1 MRVPPAGE
9 ARHVGAHPGGT
20 ARRGEGRAGNAGGVA
35 LPRRCEARGAHSGGN
50 AGSRRRL
57 LAHGVPTP
65 RGVVPGV
72 PLRGGL
78 SPAVGVDPRSVR
90 RDGVGLNGRRGR
102 GAPMGRCAR
111 AGDHRGGPRGD
122 SRGADRAQPRD
133 ARGDGPAP
141 RRGRG
146 EATDGRVRS
155 MGAALH
161 RGWLGCVEHR
171 RDARAHG
178 AMVRA
183 GVGDP
188 RGRRRPLRGAAGV
201 VRHGA
206 GADGRVRVGRSVR
219 PIVPAMGSWTA
230 ADREGRR

>member
-1 MRVPPAGE
+1 MRVSPAGE
-9 ARHVGAHPGGT
+9 ARHRGTHPGG
-20 ARRGEGRAGNAGGVA
+20 AAGRGEGRAGDAGGVA
-35 LPRRCEARGAHSGGN
+35 VPRRSRPRPAHSSGD
-50 AGSRRRL
+50 AGPCGRL
-57 LAHGVPTP
+57 LAHGVPGAL
-65 RGVVPGV
+65 GVVPRV

-78 SPAVGVDPRSVR
+78 SPAVGVDPRGVR
-90 RDGVGLNGRRGR
+90 RDGADLDGRRRR
-102 GAPMGRCAR
+102 GASLGRCAR
-111 AGDHRGGPRGD
+111 AGDHRGGPGGNP
-122 SRGADRAQPRD
+122 RGADHAQPRN

-161 RGWLGCVEHR
+161 RDRLGCVEHR

-178 AMVRA
+178 ALVRA
-183 GVGDP
+183 GQRDP

-230 ADREGRR
+230 ADREGCR